1 MVKAKVVAILE
12 IRILDSSSQMTHN
25 NSHTQV
31 VEEVNL
37 KARGAVEDMAI
48 GIDNNLD
55 RILKIV
61 IIVANQAI
69 GPENVK
75 RRKMT

>member
-1 MVKAKVVAILE
+1 VVKAKVVAILE
-12 IRILDSSSQMTHN
+12 IKILDSSS
-25 NSHTQV
+25 HTEV

-55 RILKIV
+55 QILKIV

>member
-12 IRILDSSSQMTHN
+12 IKILDSSS
-25 NSHTQV
+25 HTEV

-55 RILKIV
+55 QILKIV